1 MKYVPR
7 HVREKKLQSGCIY
20 IPVRQCA
27 APIFFVFNHEIKHTG
42 QLWRCIY
49 KGRVIVLEKKKNH
62 KPQVI
67 CIVVWY
73 IYAVFSLPVTWYSDQ
88 NVIVR

>member
-1 MKYVPR
+1 MCQGTFA
-7 HVREKKLQSGCIY
+7 KKNFNQDAYIY
-20 IPVRQCA
+20 RCDSALP
-27 APIFFVFNHEIKHTG
+27 PYSSLDPFNHEIKHTG

-49 KGRVIVLEKKKNH
+49 KGHVIVLEKKKNH